1 MRAYGTLANR
11 GTLVPQTTIVS
22 VTDGDGKD
30 VVGTDDTAAEQPVQA
45 IDPGAAGIIT
55 DILAGNTDP
64 SQNPFWGQFRVMD
77 GGKRRPATLKT
88 GTNNDARDLNAYG
101 YIGAPNKAERADGEY
116 ALAVGAWNGNSDNT
130 LVSTRQR
137 PPVLDR
143 RHDLRLAG
151 LPPGRDQG
159 LEHQRLQ
166 PARRPG
172 HGGRGPLD
180 GAAFDG
186 RQARDRAV
194 PPGHRAHGERP
205 PRVALWR
212 GGPRRRRLREAT
224 TRTGSTPTAAGSRA
238 PPVAPAS
245 AAGREGTRTGVLLR
259 AGVLPLRHDLGP
271 APGSRRRLREPVAVR
286 LARSMR
292 GRLTRSASVDPLAS
306 VVPCPSTSTEPS
318 AEPSESLTPTEP
330 PTEPPTEA
338 PTDPPTAPPTDP
350 PTAPPTDPPTAPPT
364 DPPADQPAPS
374 S

>member
-1 MRAYGTLANR
+1 MRAYGTLANH

-30 VVGTDDTAAEQPVQA
+30 VVGAADTAAEQPVQA

-64 SQNPFWGQFRVMD
+64 SQNPFWGQFRIMD

-130 LVSTRQR
+130 LVSTANDPLFSIDVTTYVWQGFLQDATKGWNINAFNR
-137 PPVLDR
+137 PDGLATADVDPWTGLLSTGGKRVTELFLPGTAPTANVPRESRCGEAVLGVAGFESDHPTWLDADR
-143 RHDLRLAG
+143 GWLA
-151 LPPGRDQG
+151 RA
-159 LEHQRLQ
+159 
-166 PARRPG
+166 AR
-172 HGGRGPLD
+172 
-180 GAAFDG
+180 GAG
-186 RQARDRAV
+186 V
-194 PPGHRAHGERP
+194 
-205 PRVALWR
+205 R
-212 GGPRRRRLREAT
+212 GGP
-224 TRTGSTPTAAGSRA
+224 
-238 PPVAPAS
+238 
-245 AAGREGTRTGVLLR
+245 EGTRTGYFYGQGFFPYGTTWGPLLGR
-259 AGVLPLRHDLGP
+259 GAGCASPSP
-271 APGSRRRLREPVAVR
+271 
-286 LARSMR
+286 
-292 GRLTRSASVDPLAS
+292 SASLDPCAAVDPLGLRRSAAS

-350 PTAPPTDPPTAPPT
+350 PTAPPTDPPSAPPT

-374 S
+374 A